1 MVDRADGASW
11 IVLGRADDG
20 VVAARLGADGE
31 ELDRTSLRA
40 ADLTDWIAAIER
52 AASVRW
58 VWSDSPRWY
67 ADLLDAGVRVARC
80 HDLRL
85 CHAILRDSELVSA
98 DAPVRAAMQWDATP
112 FVEESDSM
120 RRCSISAVTRP

>member
-1 MVDRADGASW
+1 MDRADRASW
-11 IVLGRADDG
+11 IVLGRADAG

-31 ELDRTSLRA
+31 ELDRTALRP
-40 ADLTDWIAAIER
+40 ADLTDWIAAIELT
-52 AASVRW
+52 ASVRW

-98 DAPVRAAMQWDATP
+98 DAPVRAATQWDATRSWRNP
-112 FVEESDSM
+112 TAR
-120 RRCSISAVTRP
+120 RRCSISAATTP